1 MVDISEVVDEQEQ
14 QVQPSQERLL
24 DAEEIETV
32 AKGVKRV
39 SVRMHLEA
47 LAKKLRKE
55 SDALRRME
63 NSKASLEKTTESKEE
78 DPAAAPE
85 HKAAAPPAPLEKTTE
100 SKADAAAAATA
111 PPEHLAALSKEE
123 KHAAAPA
130 TGKFVPIDRF
140 SFDFG
145 EYNSAFVT
153 LYIPLPGVGSIA
165 KSSVTCDFTKDT
177 FDLIVRDLDNKSYR
191 LFKDNLFKEIDPNK
205 STFRIKA
212 DKVVVKLAKKKGEY
226 GSYDFWSKLTEPKG
240 KKKKESGK
248 ENPQASI
255 MELMRDMYDEGDDNM
270 KKIIGETMMKQ
281 QRGELG
287 KDSMGGAGG
296 LGDMKL
302 DDDF

>member
-1 MVDISEVVDEQEQ
+1 MVDISDIADEQEP
-14 QVQPSQERLL
+14 QVPPSQERLL

-63 NSKASLEKTTESKEE
+63 KSATSLENATESQEE
-78 DPAAAPE
+78 NTAAT
-85 HKAAAPPAPLEKTTE
+85 HGVAPPAPIPGPTT
-100 SKADAAAAATA
+100 ATPITARPTPVVTTA
-111 PPEHLAALSKEE
+111 PAV
-123 KHAAAPA
+123 APT
-130 TGKFVPIDRF
+130 TGKLYTPIDRF

-145 EYNSAFVT
+145 GYNSEFVT
-153 LYIPLPGVGSIA
+153 LYIPLPGVGSIP
-165 KSSVTCDFTKDT
+165 KSNITCDFTKDT
-177 FDLIVRDLDNKSYR
+177 LDLIVRDLDNKSYR
-191 LFKDNLFKEIDPNK
+191 LFKDNLEKDIDPDK
-205 STFRIKA
+205 SKFIVKA

-226 GSYDFWSKLTEPKG
+226 GSYDYWSKLTDPKG
-240 KKKKESGK
+240 KKKKTSEK
-248 ENPQASI
+248 DNPQASI
-255 MELMRDMYDEGDDNM
+255 MELMKNMYEEGDDNM
-270 KKIIGETMMKQ
+270 KKVIGETMMKQ

-287 KDSMGGAGG
+287 KDGG